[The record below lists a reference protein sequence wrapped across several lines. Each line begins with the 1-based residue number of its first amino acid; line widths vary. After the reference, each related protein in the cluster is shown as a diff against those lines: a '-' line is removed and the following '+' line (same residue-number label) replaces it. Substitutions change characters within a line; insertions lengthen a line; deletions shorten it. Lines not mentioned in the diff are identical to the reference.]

1 MKNVLI
7 VMSSLS
13 NGGAER
19 SLVNFLNEADCTNK
33 YRVDLLLFKR
43 DGQCGFFL
51 PQLPDQVRLLEP
63 DPSLKYLY
71 SPFSW
76 RHPVYGAAR
85 LAGTGIARL
94 VSRRKGRQKSIRW
107 KWFYSPLIKKLPGSY
122 DVAAAYIS
130 GEMMYYTA
138 EKVSAGKKLVWVHND
153 YRGAGFDRDMDG
165 IYFRQF
171 DRILSIS
178 DTCVDI
184 LNQVF
189 PEEQEKMSCVPNLT
203 SAAVIRARSG
213 EFIPPEYH
221 KDQWNLLSI
230 GRLNRQKG
238 FDFAIQ
244 AASRMKTMGYRFQWF
259 IIGTGELREMLE
271 RQIAGAGVQE
281 QVILLG
287 ARENPYPYIRGCDLL
302 VQPSRYEGKS
312 VVLDEAKILGKPVLA
327 ANYSTVRDQIQDG
340 REGLIVEMNPIAIA
354 DGIVQ
359 LMENGALRESIR
371 QYLSAHDYG
380 NAHEI
385 REYEQLLDG

>member
-1 MKNVLI
+1 
-7 VMSSLS
+7 
-13 NGGAER
+13 
-19 SLVNFLNEADCTNK
+19 
-33 YRVDLLLFKR
+33 
-43 DGQCGFFL
+43 
-51 PQLPDQVRLLEP
+51 
-63 DPSLKYLY
+63 
-71 SPFSW
+71 
-76 RHPVYGAAR
+76 
-85 LAGTGIARL
+85 
-94 VSRRKGRQKSIRW
+94 
-107 KWFYSPLIKKLPGSY
+107 
-122 DVAAAYIS
+122 
-130 GEMMYYTA
+130 
-138 EKVSAGKKLVWVHND
+138 
-153 YRGAGFDRDMDG
+153 
-165 IYFRQF
+165 
-171 DRILSIS
+171 
-178 DTCVDI
+178 
-184 LNQVF
+184 
-189 PEEQEKMSCVPNLT
+189 
-203 SAAVIRARSG
+203 
-213 EFIPPEYH
+213 
-221 KDQWNLLSI
+221 
-230 GRLNRQKG
+230 
-238 FDFAIQ
+238 
-244 AASRMKTMGYRFQWF
+244 MKTMGYRFQWF